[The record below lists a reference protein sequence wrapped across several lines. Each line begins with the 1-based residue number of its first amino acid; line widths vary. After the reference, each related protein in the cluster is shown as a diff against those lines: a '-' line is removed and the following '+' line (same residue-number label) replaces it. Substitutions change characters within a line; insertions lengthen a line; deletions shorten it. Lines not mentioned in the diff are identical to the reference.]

1 MRRFV
6 YLGGDDFMKA
16 DVAQLNDWLMR
27 IDTFNATPGEGT
39 TRAIYTK
46 EFYRAREYLT

>member
-1 MRRFV
+1 
-6 YLGGDDFMKA
+6 MKA

-39 TRAIYTK
+39 TRAVYTK